1 MNRTLSRRISFFVV
15 IFSMVGLFTFGDT
28 TAYGEIKKKDP
39 MKKFIG
45 TWNEPYLIVGTR
57 QIIKVSK
64 KVDGTLQ
71 GTLSLPEVGTG
82 NTFRVFSTKLHSF
95 EIDKDDDDILIFK
108 SGSPDGWLSKEITT
122 YKLEFI
128 EPGESKAAQ
137 AHLTHSV
144 DGKVSKNVDEF
155 VKQ

>member
-1 MNRTLSRRISFFVV
+1 M
-15 IFSMVGLFTFGDT
+15 
-28 TAYGEIKKKDP
+28 
-39 MKKFIG
+39 
-45 TWNEPYLIVGTR
+45 NEPYLIVGTR
-57 QIIKVSK
+57 QIIKISK

-95 EIDKDDDDILIFK
+95 EIDKDDDEILIFK
-108 SGSPDGWLSKEITT
+108 SGRSDGWLSKEITT
-122 YKLEFI
+122 YRLEFI

-144 DGKVSKNVDEF
+144 DGKLSKDVDEF
-155 VKQ
+155 VKH

>member
-1 MNRTLSRRISFFVV
+1 MNRTLCRRSSFFLIVLS
-15 IFSMVGLFTFGDT
+15 IVGLLSYRDT
-28 TAYGEIKKKDP
+28 TAHGEIKKKDP

-57 QIIKVSK
+57 QIIKISK

-108 SGSPDGWLSKEITT
+108 SGRSDGWLSKEITT
-122 YKLEFI
+122 YQLEFI